1 MFDTS
6 GTTVCDDEAK
16 ATAYIESLAL
26 FDLGPDCPGFADR
39 VAYMQNA
46 RGISVLALFRTL
58 LDDPHR
64 AQHARHAFDAA
75 MAASFVQGGVVGI
88 PGAEETLA
96 RLRSSGIQVCLVSE
110 HSRSTVDTM
119 LEVLDWRGLVD
130 FTVSAGDVARQ
141 APHPDAVLT
150 AVLRSGIGAVHE
162 AAVIGDTT
170 HDLVAGSRAGAG
182 LVIGVLG
189 GVHGRA
195 EMDRVHHTHL
205 VDTVA
210 DVATVC
216 ISDVVPVS
224 AA

>member
-1 MFDTS
+1 MLDTS

-16 ATAYIESLAL
+16 ATAFVESIAL
-26 FDLGPDCPGFADR
+26 FDLGPECPGFDDR
-39 VAYMQNA
+39 VAYMRNA

-58 LDDPHR
+58 LDDPR
-64 AQHARHAFDAA
+64 QAQHARRVFDAA
-75 MAASFVQGGVVGI
+75 MAASFAQGGVVAI
-88 PGAEETLA
+88 PGAEEALTGF
-96 RLRSSGIQVCLVSE
+96 RSSGIQVCLVSE

-119 LEVLDWRGLVD
+119 LDVLEWGGLVD
-130 FTVSAGDVARQ
+130 FVVSGADVVRT

-150 AVLRSGIGAVHE
+150 AVLRSGVGAVHE

-189 GVHGRA
+189 GVHGRV
-195 EMDRVHHTHL
+195 EMERVHHTHV
-205 VDTVA
+205 VDSIA
-210 DVATVC
+210 DVVSACV
-216 ISDVVPVS
+216 SDCVPVN